1 MTTDGRTHRLTDGLS
16 ILVIAKER
24 RAKDLE
30 KDKSK
35 YKERTKKERLKKE
48 GYGKKEKKTDIDIL
62 YLTRKRF

>member
-16 ILVIAKER
+16 ILVIANER

-35 YKERTKKERLKKE
+35 YNKRTKMKV
-48 GYGKKEKKTDIDIL
+48 
-62 YLTRKRF
+62 